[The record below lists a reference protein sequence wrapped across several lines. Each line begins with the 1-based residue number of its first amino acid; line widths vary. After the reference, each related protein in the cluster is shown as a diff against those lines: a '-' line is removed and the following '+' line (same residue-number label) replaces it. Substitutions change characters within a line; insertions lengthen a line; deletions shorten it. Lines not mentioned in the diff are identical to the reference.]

1 MVNATDIPFAVA
13 GKDIILMDD
22 VLYTGR
28 TIRAA
33 LDALFDHGRPARV
46 QLLVL
51 IDRGHREL
59 PIEAQLRRPHG
70 ADHRQRNHRSE
81 VSGNRRHGK
90 GAAGGEGR
98 RREPEMRCGRP
109 AGHRNLTRDE
119 IQAILDRARDF
130 QPRGDHSFRK
140 LDLLRGRMVV
150 NLFFEASTRTRT
162 SFEIA
167 AKRLGAD
174 AVSITAQASSVSKG
188 ESLVDTLNTLA
199 AMRPDAIIMRHA
211 ASGAPHFLQRHLE
224 TPIINAGDGTHEHP
238 TQALLD
244 ARTILDRG
252 AALEGL
258 RVAIIGD
265 IAHSRVARSNVYLLS
280 KFGAEIVLCGPASLL
295 PRELEQIA
303 PGVTLTTDMN
313 EAIRDADVI
322 MMLRVQLERQH
333 EAAFPASEYF
343 QFYGLRLEH
352 LRLAKPDVIV
362 MHPGPINRGR
372 EISSEVAD
380 SQRSVILNQVEN
392 GIAVRMAVLE
402 RVLTGRDHA
411 GAAH

>member
-1 MVNATDIPFAVA
+1 MGV
-13 GKDIILMDD
+13 G
-22 VLYTGR
+22 
-28 TIRAA
+28 
-33 LDALFDHGRPARV
+33 
-46 QLLVL
+46 LL
-51 IDRGHREL
+51 G
-59 PIEAQLRRPHG
+59 IEP
-70 ADHRQRNHRSE
+70 
-81 VSGNRRHGK
+81 
-90 GAAGGEGR
+90 
-98 RREPEMRCGRP
+98 
-109 AGHRNLTRDE
+109 LTRDE
-119 IQAILDRARDF
+119 IQAILDRAREF
-130 QPRGDHSFRK
+130 RPVAEKSWRK
-140 LDLLRGRMVV
+140 LDILRGRMVV

-174 AVSITAQASSVSKG
+174 TVSITAQASSVAKG

-244 ARTILDRG
+244 ARTMLDHG
-252 AALEGL
+252 ARLEGL

-280 KFGAEIVLCGPASLL
+280 KYGADIVLCGPASLL
-295 PRELEQIA
+295 PPELKDIA

-313 EAIRDADVI
+313 EAIADAAVI

-333 EAAFPASEYF
+333 ESPFPAGEYF
-343 QFYGLRLEH
+343 QFYGLRPEH
-352 LRLAKPDVIV
+352 LKLARPDVLV

-380 SQRSVILNQVEN
+380 SQQSVILNQVEN
-392 GIAVRMAVLE
+392 GIVVRMAVLE
-402 RVLTGRDHA
+402 KVLGGGKHA
-411 GAAH
+411 EAAH

>member
-1 MVNATDIPFAVA
+1 MHD
-13 GKDIILMDD
+13 G
-22 VLYTGR
+22 
-28 TIRAA
+28 
-33 LDALFDHGRPARV
+33 
-46 QLLVL
+46 LL
-51 IDRGHREL
+51 G
-59 PIEAQLRRPHG
+59 IE
-70 ADHRQRNHRSE
+70 
-81 VSGNRRHGK
+81 
-90 GAAGGEGR
+90 
-98 RREPEMRCGRP
+98 
-109 AGHRNLTRDE
+109 NLTREE

-130 QPRGDHSFRK
+130 QRAARK

-174 AVSITAQASSVSKG
+174 TISITAQASSVSKG

-199 AMRPDAIIMRHA
+199 AMRPDAIVMRHA

-252 AALEGL
+252 ASLESL

-265 IAHSRVARSNVYLLS
+265 IAHSRVARSNIYLLS

-295 PRELEQIA
+295 PQELKEIA
-303 PGVTLTTDMN
+303 AGITLTTDMR
-313 EAIRDADVI
+313 EAICQADVI

-333 EAAFPASEYF
+333 EAAFPADEYF
-343 QFYGLRLEH
+343 SFYGLRLEH
-352 LRLAKPDVIV
+352 LELARSSVIV

-402 RVLTGRDHA
+402 QVLSS
-411 GAAH
+411 

>member
-1 MVNATDIPFAVA
+1 M
-13 GKDIILMDD
+13 M
-22 VLYTGR
+22 
-28 TIRAA
+28 
-33 LDALFDHGRPARV
+33 
-46 QLLVL
+46 Q
-51 IDRGHREL
+51 
-59 PIEAQLRRPHG
+59 
-70 ADHRQRNHRSE
+70 
-81 VSGNRRHGK
+81 
-90 GAAGGEGR
+90 
-98 RREPEMRCGRP
+98 RP
-109 AGHRNLTRDE
+109 AGSGLLGIEDLSREE

-130 QPRGDHSFRK
+130 QPKGSESFRK
-140 LDLLRGRMVV
+140 FDILKGKMVV

-167 AKRLGAD
+167 ARRLGAD
-174 AVSITAQASSVSKG
+174 AVSITAQASSVTKG

-199 AMRPDAIIMRHA
+199 AMRPDAIVMRHA

-252 AALEGL
+252 ARLEDL
-258 RVAIIGD
+258 KVAIIGD
-265 IAHSRVARSNVYLLS
+265 IAHSRVARSNVHLLS
-280 KFGAEIVLCGPASLL
+280 RFGSRIVLCGPASLL
-295 PRELEQIA
+295 PFELARIA
-303 PGVTLTTDMN
+303 PGVTLTNDMN
-313 EAIRDADVI
+313 EAIREADVI

-333 EAAFPASEYF
+333 EASFPANEYF

-352 LRLAKPDVIV
+352 LRLAKPEVIV

-380 SQRSVILNQVEN
+380 SQRSAILNQVEN

-402 RVLTGRDHA
+402 RVLTGTTNHA
-411 GAAH
+411 LTTH